1 MDGSAKADVLKGKIN
16 ALPVVDKTFTKEGCS
31 ADAKLT
37 GERLEGLN
45 NRLDNIDPGKAVNV
59 AYDNTESGIDADQV
73 QKAIDLL
80 TALVKSGVVNK
91 NFKIEKSSPALQL
104 VNTAEERTGMVHY
117 SNSSNLILSNQ
128 KDADNMVGIW
138 VKPEWENPKDYLD
151 LGTYIDGDFTRYP
164 IFGRH
169 NKPSGKYTG
178 SGKTETKIINVGGV
192 VGTTLKISTSKG
204 MAIVTGA
211 GAICKKYGS
220 TEVYGLTAAACN
232 FNDGVLTLE
241 TADEVVNG
249 ANVDY
254 YYEVL

>member
-37 GERLEGLN
+37 GDRLEGLN
-45 NRLDNIDPGKAVNV
+45 NRLDNINPGKAVNV

-91 NFKIEKSSPALQL
+91 DFKVEKSSPAIHLK
-104 VNTAEERTGMVHY
+104 NTTTGRTGMIHY

-128 KDADNMVGIW
+128 IDADNMVGIW
-138 VKPEWENPKDYLD
+138 VKPESEKVEDYLD

-164 IFGRH
+164 IFGTH
-169 NKPSGKYTG
+169 NKPTGKYTG
-178 SGKTETKIINVGGV
+178 TGTETTRTVTIGGV
-192 VGTTLKISTSKG
+192 GSTLKISTSNG

-211 GAICKKYGS
+211 GAICKKDDS
-220 TEVYGLTAAACN
+220 TEVYGLADTACS
-232 FNDGVLTLE
+232 FNDGVLTLA
-241 TADEVVNG
+241 TADLVVNG
-249 ANVDY
+249 TRDY